1 MLVAL
6 AIVAV
11 AAAVA
16 YPRLGGTPPRV
27 SLQSF
32 SLQLASQLR
41 ACRAEALRRNMDV
54 AVTIDVAQQSFTSD
68 IQLRPSLTA
77 KGIVISLKGTGIEW
91 LDEKIGRITF
101 KPDGSAGDAKVFLR
115 DKTLLSVI
123 SVDWLTGAIHT
134 ESKG

>member
-1 MLVAL
+1 
-6 AIVAV
+6 
-11 AAAVA
+11 
-16 YPRLGGTPPRV
+16 
-27 SLQSF
+27 
-32 SLQLASQLR
+32 
-41 ACRAEALRRNMDV
+41 MDV